1 MIDQM
6 NISEVFAKRL
16 TSRVSAVH
24 FLHALSVQGKDY
36 HFDDGVDDCL
46 SHLGAMERSI
56 IEARVID
63 CRKLLGDDG
72 IWVAPLMHSYLSVDS
87 GATQEDCEHHFEEYL
102 GQMSDLIAYMFAA
115 IVQRELADDLPEI
128 ISRNKVL
135 AEKYDGLTCATHDFC
150 DANMLMLDA
159 FEHFGLSPM
168 GSVDGVEGWR
178 VELMHRLWGAA
189 WGKAVAAEFAIKQ
202 LA

>member
-6 NISEVFAKRL
+6 NLSEVFAKRL

-63 CRKLLGDDG
+63 CRKLLGDEG

-87 GATQEDCEHHFEEYL
+87 GATEEDCEHHVDDYL
-102 GQMSDLIAYMFAA
+102 DQMSGLIAYMFAVTVRA
-115 IVQRELADDLPEI
+115 ELADDLPEI
-128 ISRNKVL
+128 LERNKRYSDDV
-135 AEKYDGLTCATHDFC
+135 CATHDFC
-150 DANMLMLDA
+150 DANTLMLDT
-159 FEHFGLSPM
+159 FERFGLSPM

-178 VELMHRLWGAA
+178 VELMHRLWGMA
-189 WGKAVAAEFAIKQ
+189 WGKAKAAEFVIKQ